1 VVSFA
6 LSLSLFLF
14 SLFVFHYNF
23 PSKLFI
29 AMADISILIQHTT
42 GGFIHILL
50 LLYDIVVIVFLFA
63 RPKEKIHKNV

>member
-1 VVSFA
+1 
-6 LSLSLFLF
+6 
-14 SLFVFHYNF
+14 
-23 PSKLFI
+23 
-29 AMADISILIQHTT
+29 MADISILIQHTT